1 VAVDEEGLAGKIAS
15 DMVVVLR
22 GCSLMMV
29 VAVGGT
35 EAVTGKMVD
44 AAFGSE
50 ELGKEAGLMEVVE
63 DDKAEDNTALVEKK
77 TA

>member
-1 VAVDEEGLAGKIAS
+1 MAVDEEGLAGKIAS

-35 EAVTGKMVD
+35 VAAEAVTGKMVD

-63 DDKAEDNTALVEKK
+63 DD
-77 TA
+77 